1 MGSFSKLKKII
12 EGNSNFLLIGHES
25 PDGDCLGSLLAFGEF
40 LESRGKE
47 ARIVCRDKVPEV
59 FAFLP
64 GVERV
69 QNDFLMGNFEAI
81 FLLDNGD
88 FKRTGFS
95 DRLRELDKKKV
106 PIINIDHHQKND
118 LWKIVN
124 VNHVDSEASS
134 TSELVYDIIFGMSG
148 NITPKIA
155 TLLLCGIYTD
165 TGGFQHV
172 NTKERVFEITS
183 VLLGKGGK
191 LKEISQ
197 NLSNSKPSSML
208 RLWGVA
214 LSRLKIDAKT
224 GIVTSMINQKDLIE
238 TDTTEDDVSG
248 LVNLMNTIPESQA
261 TLLLYEGSDG
271 RIKGSLRTEKEGVD
285 VSKMAKEYGGGGHK
299 RAAGFSIEGKIIE
312 EENRWRIKIESSI

>member
-1 MGSFSKLKKII
+1 MGSFSKLKNII
-12 EGNSNFLLIGHES
+12 EDNNKFLLIGHES
-25 PDGDCLGSLLAFGEF
+25 PDGDCLGSLLSFGEF
-40 LESRGKE
+40 LKRLGKE
-47 ARIVCRDKVPEV
+47 VRIACRDKVPGV

-64 GVERV
+64 GVENIE
-69 QNDFLMGNFEAI
+69 NDFLMGSFEAI

-95 DRLRELDKKKV
+95 DRLRKLDKRKV

-124 VNHVDSEASS
+124 VNHVDSDASS
-134 TSELVYDIIFGMSG
+134 TSELVYDIIIGMKG
-148 NITPKIA
+148 DITPKMA

-183 VLLGKGGK
+183 QLLGKGAK
-191 LKEISQ
+191 LREISRS
-197 NLSNSKPSSML
+197 LSNSKPSSML

-214 LSRLKIDAKT
+214 LSRLKINKT
-224 GIVTSMINQKDLIE
+224 SGMVTSVITQEDLKK

-248 LVNLMNTIPESQA
+248 LVNLINTIPESKVA
-261 TLLLYEGSDG
+261 LLLYEGPDG
-271 RIKGSLRTEKEGVD
+271 RIKGSLRTEKDGVD
-285 VSKMAKEYGGGGHK
+285 VSKIANEYGGGGHK
-299 RAAGFSIEGKIIE
+299 RAAGFNIEGKIVE
-312 EENRWRIKIESSI
+312 RDNEWKIV

>member
-1 MGSFSKLKKII
+1 MGSFSKLKNII
-12 EGNSNFLLIGHES
+12 EANNDFLLIGHQS

-40 LESRGKE
+40 LKNQGKE
-47 ARIVCRDKVPEV
+47 ASIACRDLAPEV
-59 FAFLP
+59 FSFLP
-64 GVERV
+64 GIGSIKR
-69 QNDFLMGNFEAI
+69 DFLMGNFDAI

-95 DRLRELDKKKV
+95 DRLRELNKKKV
-106 PIINIDHHQKND
+106 PIVNIDHHQKND

-124 VNHVDSEASS
+124 VNHVNDEASS
-134 TSELVYDIIFGMSG
+134 TSELVYDIIIGMNG
-148 NITPKIA
+148 TITPKMA

-172 NTKERVFEITS
+172 NTKERVYEITS
-183 VLLGKGGK
+183 SLLCKGGK

-197 NLSNSKPSSML
+197 NLSNSKPPSML
-208 RLWGVA
+208 RLWGIA
-214 LSRLKIDAKT
+214 LSRLKIDEKS
-224 GIVTSMINQKDLIE
+224 GIVTSKITQEDLKE

-248 LVNLMNTIPESQA
+248 LVNLMNTVPEAQA
-261 TLLLYEGSDG
+261 TLLLYEGPDG

-299 RAAGFSIEGKIIE
+299 RAAGFNIGGKIIE
-312 EENRWRIKIESSI
+312 EKNRWRVKIESSI